1 MTIQLSDIDIRQ
13 LKVFRA
19 VVECNGFTNAEAVLN
34 ISQSTISHQ
43 MINLEARLGI
53 NLCER
58 GRGGFKLTEKGKSVY
73 EETLRLFK
81 AHEQFQYATGEL
93 KGKLSGYLNIVLID
107 NVVTDPECP
116 IVSALNK
123 FNKRN
128 HNVTI
133 SIETAALPGDI
144 ERSLL
149 NIDTDIGIGTFERKV
164 PGLKYRKIY
173 SETNNLM
180 CGFSHPIAR
189 LSDAGE
195 IRAEVRQSRKVT
207 RGYLN
212 HHDIGRLEHDPEVNI
227 GVAQSLEAQ
236 AILILG
242 GSHIGFLPIHYTMDW
257 VKQKR
262 MKAISPDDITYKSP
276 FYVVTRNSPRKS
288 RIIDVFMTDLK
299 SAIVECTGKKP
310 A

>member
-13 LKVFRA
+13 LKIFRA
-19 VVECNGFTNAEAVLN
+19 VVESNGFTNAEVILN

-43 MINLEARLGI
+43 MSNLEARLGI

-58 GRGGFKLTEKGKSVY
+58 GRAGFRLTEKGRMVY
-73 EETLRLFK
+73 EETLQLFK
-81 AHEQFQYATGEL
+81 AHERFQYATGEL

-107 NVVTDPECP
+107 SVVTDPECP

-123 FNKRN
+123 FNNRD

-133 SIETAALPGDI
+133 SLETALPGDI
-144 ERSLL
+144 ERLL
-149 NIDTDIGIGTFERKV
+149 LDAATDIAIGTFERKL
-164 PGLKYRKIY
+164 PGLTYRKIY
-173 SETNNLM
+173 LETNNLM
-180 CGFSHPIAR
+180 CGSGHPIAQ
-189 LSDAGE
+189 LNDSAQ
-195 IRAEVRQSRKVT
+195 IKLAIKKSRKVT

-212 HHDIGRLEHDPEVNI
+212 NEDISMLDHDPEIAI

-236 AILILG
+236 AILILS
-242 GSHIGFLPIHYTMDW
+242 GSHIGFLPIHYTLEW

-262 MKAISPDDITYKSP
+262 MQAIVPDEITYKSP

-288 RIIDVFMTDLK
+288 KIIDAFTADLD
-299 SAIVECTGKKP
+299 SAIAERTGQKSL
-310 A
+310 

>member
-81 AHEQFQYATGEL
+81 AHEQFQFATGEL

-107 NVVTDPECP
+107 NVVTDPMCP

-123 FNKRN
+123 FNKRV

-189 LSDAGE
+189 LHDSEE
-195 IRAEVRQSRKVT
+195 IRDEVRRSRKVT

-212 HHDIGRLEHDPEVNI
+212 HHDISRLEHDPEVNI

-257 VKQKR
+257 VKQER
-262 MKAISPDDITYKSP
+262 MIAIAPDEITYKSP
-276 FYVVTRNSPRKS
+276 FYVLTRNSPRKS
-288 RIIDVFMTDLK
+288 RIVDVFMADLK
-299 SAIVECTGKKP
+299 SAIVECTGRKQT
-310 A
+310 